1 MTKIPLVL
9 LLLSSCSSINYGDLP
24 GIVSDSIFGVDIEV
38 TDELYDSQ
46 PYSFAKMNIG
56 KSIVAITVLS
66 QIKDDTYL
74 WLTADGERIHTKNG
88 KVVKTEGLKYDVEVL
103 DPFNLGYI
111 SFKDI
116 PSSSDRITEILL
128 QLDNPHAIIQQSLF
142 YNQIGIDESY
152 FNSMLYKEGFSSG
165 KLAWKEENSYWVDR
179 AGRVIK
185 TEQYIHPRLP
195 KVVIEFFYK

>member
-88 KVVKTEGLKYDVEVL
+88 KVVKTEGLKYDIEVL
-103 DPFNLGYI
+103 DPLSLRYI
-111 SFKDI
+111 SFRDI
-116 PSSSDRITEILL
+116 LSSSDRITEILL

-152 FNSMLYKEGFSSG
+152 FNSMLYKESFSSG